1 MGRFPQAPRGRKA
14 MAYSCRTCGET
25 FQTAQGVR
33 GHQNRHRKPNLSP
46 EPVEPRF
53 DLDQPNLGEPV
64 SDEIKDAR
72 ERLQLRKIEEENR
85 AMDARAERRE
95 QEKLAELLRAA
106 DQARQDRIAR
116 ESAKRRAE
124 EARQAAQAEERR
136 RQQARDAR
144 IDQGKKLADR
154 LLEANNVDVFARW
167 RIRAEIRT
175 ALEKAAENELI
186 ENVVN
191 RVLAGEFP
199 LPKATEPARTPQIQ
213 GNLPVLAA
221 ADVDEF
227 EDDEADEAL
236 DDDSE
241 GDDPEEGDEPAD
253 DDEPGPAGWGTLL
266 TLGAVVLGVAVLAK
280 ALKAPTVWL
289 SDPATGGDGSF
300 AVGPAPP
307 GSNPPWRAASPA
319 EIQRG
324 LESGALRVVE
334 PV

>member
-1 MGRFPQAPRGRKA
+1 MRDRSKRNVGAR
-14 MAYSCRTCGET
+14 AYSCRTCGET
-25 FQTAQGVR
+25 FKTAQGVR
-33 GHQNRHRKPNLSP
+33 GHQNRHRNQNLSP

-53 DLDQPNLGEPV
+53 DLDQPNLGQPV
-64 SDEIKDAR
+64 SDEVEAAR
-72 ERLQLRKIEEENR
+72 ERLQLRKIEEEHR
-85 AMDARAERRE
+85 AMDARTERRE
-95 QEKLAELLRAA
+95 QEELAELLRAA
-106 DQARQDRIAR
+106 DQAHQDWIDR

-167 RIRAEIRT
+167 RIRAEIQT
-175 ALEKAAENELI
+175 ALEKAADNELI
-186 ENVVN
+186 EDIVN
-191 RVLAGEFP
+191 RVLAGQLP
-199 LPKATEPARTPQIQ
+199 PPKATEPVRIPQIQ
-213 GNLPVLAA
+213 GNLPVPAD
-221 ADVDEF
+221 ADVDEL
-227 EDDEADEAL
+227 EDDEGDEVL
-236 DDDSE
+236 DDNSE
-241 GDDPEEGDEPAD
+241 VDDHEEDDELAD
-253 DDEPGPAGWGTLL
+253 DDEPAPAGWGALL

-280 ALKAPTVWL
+280 ALKAPTVWI

-307 GSNPPWRAASPA
+307 GSDPPWRAASPA

-324 LESGALRVVE
+324 LQSGALRAGE

>member
-1 MGRFPQAPRGRKA
+1 
-14 MAYSCRTCGET
+14 MAYSCQTCGET
-25 FQTAQGVR
+25 FKTAQGVR
-33 GHQNRHRKPNLSP
+33 GHQNRHRNQNLSP

-53 DLDQPNLGEPV
+53 DLDQPNLGQPV
-64 SDEIKDAR
+64 SDEIKAAR

-106 DQARQDRIAR
+106 DQARQDRIDR

-167 RIRAEIRT
+167 RIRTEIRT
-175 ALEKAAENELI
+175 ALEKAADNELI

-191 RVLAGEFP
+191 RVLAGQLP
-199 LPKATEPARTPQIQ
+199 PPKATEPARTPQIQ
-213 GNLPVLAA
+213 GNLPAP
-221 ADVDEF
+221 ADAVVDEL

-241 GDDPEEGDEPAD
+241 VDDTEEGDEPAD
-253 DDEPGPAGWGTLL
+253 DEPAPAGWGALL
-266 TLGAVVLGVAVLAK
+266 TLGAVVLGVAVLVK

-307 GSNPPWRAASPA
+307 GSDPPWRAASPA

-324 LESGALRVVE
+324 LQSGALRVVE

>member
-1 MGRFPQAPRGRKA
+1 

-33 GHQNRHRKPNLSP
+33 GHQNRHRKQNLSP
-46 EPVEPRF
+46 DPVEPRF

-64 SDEIKDAR
+64 SDEIKAAR
-72 ERLQLRKIEEENR
+72 ERLQLRRIEEENR
-85 AMDARAERRE
+85 AMDARAARRE
-95 QEKLAELLRAA
+95 QEKLAEFLRAA
-106 DQARQDRIAR
+106 DQARQERIDRD
-116 ESAKRRAE
+116 SAKRRAE

-154 LLEANNVDVFARW
+154 LLEVNNVDVFARW

-175 ALEKAAENELI
+175 ALEKVADNELI

-191 RVLAGEFP
+191 RVLAGQLP
-199 LPKATEPARTPQIQ
+199 PPKATEPARTPQIQ
-213 GNLPVLAA
+213 GNLPAPA
-221 ADVDEF
+221 DADVDEL
-227 EDDEADEAL
+227 EDEGDEAL

-241 GDDPEEGDEPAD
+241 VDDTEEGNEPAD

-266 TLGAVVLGVAVLAK
+266 KLGAVVLGVAVLVK

-307 GSNPPWRAASPA
+307 GSDPPWRAASPA

-324 LESGALRVVE
+324 LQSGALRVVE